1 LIAANRRGGVRT
13 REATAVVV
21 TGSVLADNGEPTSPA
36 GTGSPVGGGAELVAA
51 AVRFVGNTLV
61 DNRARRPRATRRS
74 AARAT
79 ATARRLRQQ
88 PDHERVRLRCDL
100 PDHALGA
107 GRRDREAP
115 GRNQPRLSTRS
126 SWSTPV
132 GLDYHLR
139 APLPS
144 TAPAPPADELDLDG
158 QPRPLGS
165 LDVGAD
171 EHPLIAPRGIC
182 DPRPARPAES

>member
-36 GTGSPVGGGAELVAA
+36 GTGSPVGGAELVAA

-61 DNRARRPRATRRS
+61 DNRAAS
-74 AARAT
+74 ASDAA
-79 ATARRLRQQ
+79 
-88 PDHERVRLRCDL
+88 LRCEGNGDGDAYDNNL
-100 PDHALGA
+100 IMSEFAYAVTCPITHSVLVGA
-107 GRRDREAP
+107 IEAP
-115 GRNQPRLSTRS
+115 GGTNRVFDEVELVD
-126 SWSTPV
+126 PV

-171 EHPLIAPRGIC
+171 EHP
-182 DPRPARPAES
+182 